1 MLKEEPKKDILNVSL
16 LIKDYKKALQQYDYI
31 YTRTNEN
38 LNLLLKDIDH
48 FKQVNDTYGHLAGD
62 RVLRDLQHS

>member
-16 LIKDYKKALQQYDYI
+16 LIKDYKKALPQYDYI

-38 LNLLLKDIDH
+38 LNLLLKNIDH

-62 RVLRDLQHS
+62 RVLRDSQHS